1 MTRLTVAK
9 LGPGMPGVVKRAADG
24 TERIILED
32 GGKDVAA
39 IVSMADLALIEKLE
53 DQIDLEQARR
63 ALQEHGDD
71 ISWEELKAEAG
82 LK

>member
-1 MTRLTVAK
+1 MTKLTVAE
-9 LGPGMPGVVKRAADG
+9 LGPEMPGLVKRAADG
-24 TERIILED
+24 TERIIIEH
-32 GGKDVAA
+32 GGKGVAA
-39 IVSMADLALIEKLE
+39 IVSMDALALIEKLE
-53 DQIDLEQARR
+53 DQIDLEQARI